1 MKYLLDT
8 NICIFFFRDKYNI
21 SDILKEKGIKNC
33 YVSEIT
39 IAELR
44 YGAENSQNPQKHH
57 EILDCFLKTV
67 TLIPITSSLLV
78 YAKEKVRL
86 KKAGTPIHDD
96 FDLLIGATAIRYNM
110 TLVTENVKDFKRLKD
125 LTIENWVER

>member
-8 NICIFFFRDKYNI
+8 STCVFFLRGKLNLDEI
-21 SDILKEKGIKNC
+21 IREKGRENC

-44 YGAENSQNPQKHH
+44 YGAENSENPVESNKAVD
-57 EILDCFLKTV
+57 LFVGGVSKV
-67 TLIPITSSLLV
+67 PIIGCLRL

-86 KKAGTPIHDD
+86 RKIGRPIHDE
-96 FDLLIGATAIRYNM
+96 FDLLIGVTAVHGEM
-110 TLVTENVKDFKRLKD
+110 TLVTDNVKDFENIEGIK
-125 LTIENWVER
+125 IENWFTR